1 MLKLD
6 IGELGAV
13 LFYQFFARRF
23 LPISWF
29 RLVDPAANSQGEAP
43 GRLHLH
49 IVSHCWRYGHFL
61 TYQLSSLVIHRTSR
75 FDLTMTVYYSPED
88 EPTQEVLRF
97 FGDIELPGIT
107 WDWQQL
113 PKESLFRRGIGR
125 NLTAKRSTADWIWF
139 TDADVVF
146 GEQCLE
152 SLAELLQD
160 RDDVLVF
167 PALMRAT
174 ALLQEENP
182 VLRRGGMGSA
192 LMDLPLQH
200 SVLLGQAERA
210 MGPYQIV
217 PGRRAR
223 AFDTASRTCLPTTGE
238 HWRKCYGTPRSDGS
252 SAHMAYPLNSRG
264 CARFG
269 TSPRADTGKVRSAPL
284 SAPFYAKD
292 GTSTSEQ

>member
-6 IGELGAV
+6 IGELGTV
-13 LFYQFFARRF
+13 LFYQFFARQF
-23 LPISWF
+23 LPVSWF
-29 RLVDPAANSQGEAP
+29 RLVDPAQIPRAKRR

-107 WDWQQL
+107 WDWQPM

-125 NLTAKRSTADWIWF
+125 NLAAKRSTADWIWF

-167 PALMRAT
+167 PALTRAT
-174 ALLQEENP
+174 ALLQEEDP
-182 VLRRGGMGSA
+182 VLRRGRMGPA
-192 LMDLPLQH
+192 LMDLPLQAFPYC
-200 SVLLGQAERA
+200 LGPAERA

-217 PGRRAR
+217 HGDVAR
-223 AFDTASRTCLPTTGE
+223 AFGYCESIRVYQQPAE
-238 HWRKCYGTPRSDGS
+238 HWRKCYEDSAFRWLLGTHGVPIEFAGVCQIRHLAKGRYRQSTLS
-252 SAHMAYPLNSRG
+252 SIIRTFLRK
-264 CARFG
+264 R
-269 TSPRADTGKVRSAPL
+269 RAWG
-284 SAPFYAKD
+284 
-292 GTSTSEQ
+292 

>member
-23 LPISWF
+23 LPVSWF
-29 RLVDPAANSQGEAP
+29 RLVDPAQIPRAKRR

-88 EPTQEVLRF
+88 EPTQEVLRL

-107 WDWQQL
+107 WDWQPL

-146 GEQCLE
+146 GEECLE
-152 SLAELLQD
+152 SLAETLQD
-160 RDDVLVF
+160 RDDALVF
-167 PALMRAT
+167 PALTRAT
-174 ALLQEENP
+174 ALLPEEDP
-182 VLRRGGMGSA
+182 VLRRGRMGPA
-192 LMDLPLQH
+192 LTELPLQAFPYR
-200 SVLLGQAERA
+200 LGPAKRA

-217 PGRRAR
+217 HGDVAR
-223 AFDTASRTCLPTTGE
+223 AFGYCESIRVYQKPAE
-238 HWRKCYGTPRSDGS
+238 HWRKCYEDSAFRWLLGTHGVGAILVWR
-252 SAHMAYPLNSRG
+252 
-264 CARFG
+264 
-269 TSPRADTGKVRSAPL
+269 
-284 SAPFYAKD
+284 
-292 GTSTSEQ
+292 